1 VSILMSFI
9 VYKRFL
15 YYCGLYIRYTMAK
28 FKEAEARLFKGICMH
43 CNAKN
48 PIDATRCRKCGKV
61 GRIRRKSRK
70 KAVSAT
76 A

>member
-1 VSILMSFI
+1 MS
-9 VYKRFL
+9 L
-15 YYCGLYIRYTMAK
+15 YYGYIMAK
-28 FKEAEARLFKGICMH
+28 FKEAEVRLFKGVCMS

-48 PIDATRCRKCGKV
+48 PIDATKCRKCGKT

-70 KAVSAT
+70 KAVSST

>member
-1 VSILMSFI
+1 MSF
-9 VYKRFL
+9 VLYKRFL
-15 YYCGLYIRYTMAK
+15 YHSGLYIRCTMAK
-28 FKEAEARLFKGICMH
+28 FREAEVRLFKGVCMH

-48 PIDATRCRKCGKV
+48 PLDATICRKCGKP

-70 KAVSAT
+70 KAVSA